1 MCVTD
6 DLPFE
11 SNDHDSV
18 DKRELTMPDLPSLF
32 VLSNFD
38 GRVVGAMDISQ
49 STALLSSA
57 VQLLRKSLRKEVF
70 AAAFPDI
77 VSALD
82 DFGARF
88 ASNID
93 ALAALNRKFPSLSVQ
108 FDASASA
115 TSYYEFLRDLHERFV
130 DVEEIS
136 HAYMIEFLPLQAAQ
150 WLELLVKKLRPF
162 TRYAEALEGEKR
174 KKSGSDKEINKDGV
188 SSISTIAAALVSY
201 TEKQAQASPDGIP
214 AHLVPAA
221 WKSLFE
227 EVGKQLRDHFLAIPS
242 LCFAATLLDPRY
254 KNREYC
260 YVQPKENCEA
270 GKKYIRRLFT
280 LSAEDDGC
288 DGGEGAGSSTDA
300 SAGSASA
307 GTATAS
313 YDELMKADGLAG
325 ADDSTG
331 TNAAAHTASIA
342 ATTAADDQ
350 GDDETEEEEEE
361 EEDDLL
367 SHLPSAS
374 TKSSLQSDSDLVT
387 TWEKELSAFLSVP
400 VADRN
405 VDPLLWW
412 KANQLRFPLLAPYAE
427 MVLSLPAAAT
437 SGQRVR
443 DNVHQVL
450 ARTAGPA
457 QERSLSSNPALVE
470 AYLCFQKNREYALE
484 WFKGTPTAIS
494 AAATATTSASSTGMA
509 TTSTSVSTAS
519 TDAHAVALAADM
531 DAATASSFK
540 HIENV

>member
-1 MCVTD
+1 VCVTD
-6 DLPFE
+6 ELPFE
-11 SNDHDSV
+11 INDHERI
-18 DKRELTMPDLPSLF
+18 DKRELTAPDLPSLF

-49 STALLSSA
+49 STALLPSA

-70 AAAFPDI
+70 VAAFPDI

-93 ALAALNRKFPSLSVQ
+93 ALAALNRKFPSLNVQ
-108 FDASASA
+108 FDDSGRVA
-115 TSYYEFLRDLHERFV
+115 SYYEFLRDLHERFI

-150 WLELLVKKLRPF
+150 WLELMAKKLRPF

-174 KKSGSDKEINKDGV
+174 KKTGSDKEINKSGI

-201 TEKQAQASPDGIP
+201 TEKQALASAEGIP

-227 EVGKQLRDHFLAIPS
+227 EIGKQLRDHFLSIPA

-260 YVQPKENCEA
+260 YVQPKENSNA

-280 LSAEDDGC
+280 LSADDDDC
-288 DGGEGAGSSTDA
+288 DGDA
-300 SAGSASA
+300 SAEGSA
-307 GTATAS
+307 GTGGGASTAA
-313 YDELMKADGLAG
+313 YDELMKAHSLSG
-325 ADDSTG
+325 ADGSNA
-331 TNAAAHTASIA
+331 NAAAAPT
-342 ATTAADDQ
+342 DDQ
-350 GDDETEEEEEE
+350 GNDETEEEEED

-374 TKSSLQSDSDLVT
+374 TKSSLQSDNDLVT

-412 KANQLRFPLLAPYAE
+412 KSNQLRFPLLAPYAE

-443 DNVHQVL
+443 DDVSQVL

-457 QERSLSSNPALVE
+457 PDNSLSNNPALVE

-484 WFKGTPTAIS
+484 WFKGTPTS
-494 AAATATTSASSTGMA
+494 TSSGVTSATGSSTGIT
-509 TTSTSVSTAS
+509 TTSGSVITAS
-519 TDAHAVALAADM
+519 SDAHAVNLAADM
-531 DAATASSFK
+531 DAAAASSFK